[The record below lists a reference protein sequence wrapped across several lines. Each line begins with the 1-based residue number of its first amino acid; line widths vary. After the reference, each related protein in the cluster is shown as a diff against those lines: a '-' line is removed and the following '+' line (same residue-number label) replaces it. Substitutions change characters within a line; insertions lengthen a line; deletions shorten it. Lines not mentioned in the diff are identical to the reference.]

1 VTLDALASQLPVLPI
16 VIPLLAG
23 AVLLLLSTR
32 PARRVAGDDAPRA
45 SRLATLLS
53 FAALLAVLASAAA
66 LCVRT
71 ADGSVLAYLSGNW
84 PAPFGIALAVDRLA
98 AMLLL
103 VTAVVAIACQ
113 LAAGDGLTA
122 RAPRFH
128 ALLQFQ
134 VAGLDAAFLT
144 ADLFNLFV
152 SFEVLL
158 VASYALL
165 LLDGNRAAV
174 RNGLQYV
181 VVNLFASALFLLGA
195 ALLYGMLGS
204 LNLADLALRIAATPA
219 ADRGLLEAGGLL
231 LLLAF
236 GLKAAALPF
245 GFWLPG
251 TYGAAP
257 APVAALFALMTK
269 VGIYAILRVGT
280 VVFGTAEGGLGTTI
294 GPTLVVVGLATLAL
308 AALGGLGA
316 RGLRSLVAWTI
327 CGSAGTLLALV
338 GVGAA
343 RSLGAALFY
352 LPHASFAAAALM
364 LLGGLVAA
372 ARGTPGA
379 DEFLARTPLP
389 RAALLGTAFVACAL
403 ASAGLPPFSGFVAKA
418 ILLDA
423 VRSSPFA
430 TAIWSVVLLASLG
443 WVIALSRGAS
453 AMFWKPLAASADA
466 DVRADGARAAA
477 SHDMDRDAGPR
488 FIAPGTLAAI
498 ALLVAAG
505 LVLVAFAAPLAT
517 HFELAGAQLA
527 SPVDYRD
534 AVLGRWPVTPG
545 GAPP

>member
-1 VTLDALASQLPVLPI
+1 MTLAALASQLPVLPI
-16 VIPLLAG
+16 AIPLLAG
-23 AVLLLLSTR
+23 AVLLL
-32 PARRVAGDDAPRA
+32 AGMPRTP
-45 SRLATLLS
+45 RLATLLS
-53 FAALLAVLASAAA
+53 FASLLAVLACAAA

-71 ADGSVLAYLSGNW
+71 ADGSVLAYLAGNW
-84 PAPFGIALAVDRLA
+84 PAPFGIALAVDRLG

-103 VTAVVAIACQ
+103 VTAVIAIACQ
-113 LAAGDGLTA
+113 LAAGDGLA
-122 RAPRFH
+122 RRAPRFH

-134 VAGLDAAFLT
+134 LAGLDAAFLT

-165 LLDGNRAAV
+165 LLDADRAAV
-174 RNGLQYV
+174 RSALQYV

-195 ALLYGMLGS
+195 ALLYGVLGS
-204 LNLADLALRIAATPA
+204 LNLADLGLRITSTAA
-219 ADRGLLEAGGLL
+219 ADRGLVEAGGLL

-245 GFWLPG
+245 GFWLPA

-269 VGIYAILRVGT
+269 VGVYAILRVGT
-280 VVFGTAEGGLGTTI
+280 VVFGAAEGGPGAVA

-316 RGLRSLVAWTI
+316 RGLRGLVAWTI
-327 CGSAGTLLALV
+327 CGSAGTLLVLV

-364 LLGGLVAA
+364 LLGGLVAD
-372 ARGTPGA
+372 ARGAPGA
-379 DEFLARTPLP
+379 DEFVTRTPMP
-389 RAALLGTAFVACAL
+389 RAPLLGTVFIVCAL
-403 ASAGLPPFSGFVAKA
+403 ASAGLPPFSGFVAKVM
-418 ILLDA
+418 LLDA
-423 VRSSPFA
+423 VRGSSSVA
-430 TAIWSVVLLASLG
+430 TIWSVVLLASLC
-443 WVIALSRGAS
+443 WVIALSRGGS
-453 AMFWKPLAASADA
+453 ALFWKPQAATDA
-466 DVRADGARAAA
+466 SGAGLGGAHACERPDAQRESSPRHAGARLAV
-477 SHDMDRDAGPR
+477 
-488 FIAPGTLAAI
+488 PGTLAAI

-505 LVLVAFAAPLAT
+505 LVLVAFAAPLAA

-534 AVLGRWPVTPG
+534 AVLGQWPVTPA
-545 GAPP
+545 GATP